1 MLVAIKI
8 LKKKNKPFFKSSF
21 KRNRKLFY
29 LGLDI
34 EGVLEM
40 NWMDDYIYE
49 DIIKKVKLVDI
60 PIDDK
65 LKYKRFR
72 GSTYFAYDL
81 NVTDEMLSDESQ
93 ENKFQ
98 AIVWMTKSKKR

>member
-40 NWMDDYIYE
+40 N
-49 DIIKKVKLVDI
+49 
-60 PIDDK
+60 
-65 LKYKRFR
+65 
-72 GSTYFAYDL
+72 
-81 NVTDEMLSDESQ
+81 
-93 ENKFQ
+93 
-98 AIVWMTKSKKR
+98 